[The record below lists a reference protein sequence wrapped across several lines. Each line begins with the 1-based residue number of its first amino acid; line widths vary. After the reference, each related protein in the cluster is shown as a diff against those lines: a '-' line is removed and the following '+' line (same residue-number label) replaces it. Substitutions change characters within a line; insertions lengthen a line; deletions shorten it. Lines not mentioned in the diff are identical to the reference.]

1 MKTTKLILALLLI
14 LGTVLSAC
22 GGAPQA
28 PIAAPPAEPA
38 KEAAAPT
45 AALAKEAPAP
55 TAEAVAPAVADCAIT
70 APQKPTEI
78 TYIGWSMPIVDT
90 YVSYMQ
96 ACNKVDNIKVNPR
109 LMDNASAIEQMNQA
123 FAAGGDS
130 PYAILQQS
138 NGSIQRNV
146 WKDWLMPLDDLV
158 AKYKDKYNLADIA
171 PGQWA
176 GVTFNGK
183 IYGVP
188 MGSNTLMLMYRK
200 DLFEKYGLK
209 PPTTYDEIIKA
220 CGVLR
225 QEPDITAPFAM
236 DLSAGWAWSIAFYE
250 ALRSLGGDFFVEG
263 TAQPSINTPQ
273 GVAALKKITE
283 VVDAC
288 MGKDNLALNSTTMAA
303 GLGNGTI
310 GFIHTWASSG
320 KTVTDKEKSDMWDK
334 IAFAPAASVEP
345 GGKLAGSAWG
355 DYFAIPASYKGDAD
369 TVFQVI
375 MEAIRPDH
383 QAEAGKLG
391 MVTRT
396 SVLTSG
402 ESLNVA
408 APALETIEKG
418 VGPVPRN
425 IAYSTLDAALGN
437 YLPLIG
443 TGELTPEEAL
453 KKAEAEYLAQAK
465 EKGFIK

>member
-1 MKTTKLILALLLI
+1 MKNIKLLLALLVI
-14 LGTVLSAC
+14 LSTILSAC
-22 GGAPQA
+22 
-28 PIAAPPAEPA
+28 AAPAPAPTQVPAANAPEPTTAPAAEP
-38 KEAAAPT
+38 T
-45 AALAKEAPAP
+45 KEAPAP
-55 TAEAVAPAVADCAIT
+55 TTAPAAAAVGECAIT
-70 APQKPTEI
+70 PPDKATEI

-90 YVSYMQ
+90 YTGFMQKCNDVS
-96 ACNKVDNIKVNPR
+96 NVKVNLR

-146 WKDWLMPLDDLV
+146 WKDWLMPLDDLI
-158 AKYKDKYNLADIA
+158 AKYQEQYNLDDIA
-171 PGQWA
+171 QGQWE

-183 IYGVP
+183 KYGVP
-188 MGSNTLMLMYRK
+188 MGSNAIMLMYRK
-200 DLFEKYGLK
+200 DLFEKYGLT
-209 PPTTYDEIIKA
+209 PPKTYDEIIKA
-220 CGVLR
+220 CGVLK
-225 QEPDITAPFAM
+225 QEPGITAPFAL

-263 TAQPSINTPQ
+263 TAQPAFNSPQ
-273 GVAALKKITE
+273 GVEAVKKLQE
-283 VVDAC
+283 LVDAC
-288 MGKDNLALNSTTMAA
+288 MGKDNLSLNSTTMAS

-320 KTVTDKEKSDMWDK
+320 RTLTDQDKSEMWDK
-334 IAFAPAASVEP
+334 IAFAPAAAVEA
-345 GGKLAGSAWG
+345 GGKLAGTAWG
-355 DYFAIPASYKGDAD
+355 DYFAIPASYKGDPDLA
-369 TVFQVI
+369 FQII
-375 MEAIRPDH
+375 MEAIRPEH

-391 MVTRT
+391 MVTRN

-402 ESLNVA
+402 ESLEFA

-425 IAYSTLDAALGN
+425 IAYATLDAALGN
-437 YLPLIG
+437 WLPLVG
-443 TGELTPEEAL
+443 TGELTAEEAL
-453 KKAEAEYLAQAK
+453 QKAEEEYLTQAK